1 MAPPQKKRE
10 SRILKDDNDDTKQFE
25 APGFTKNWR
34 AKQKKN
40 KKSDLAH
47 AGSQVQWLLDL
58 PQKST

>member
-40 KKSDLAH
+40 KK
-47 AGSQVQWLLDL
+47 
-58 PQKST
+58 K